1 MDNFHSLPTIFLLSS
16 NPLFYP
22 PKRILNLFSLFR
34 SAILSKSTREKREKM
49 KKTPKKPQKT
59 SLIKKALITLGLI
72 TAPILSSAT
81 TSQPKTKSATKA
93 KVTAKAK
100 INTADTH
107 NLDST
112 LLNDPDLFLR
122 HQTDNKALLEALEPQ
137 NDSAEIRILAL
148 KNDSLTDKNIN
159 ESQRLK
165 LDKSLNSKI
174 NTLIKHHSFETDSV
188 ALDSAWNRLC
198 SLEEK
203 MLQFIAHFED
213 LKVRAYRVHPK
224 DPWTYGYGFTYNE
237 RGKPVKPGDRI
248 YSVKHL
254 LLVWSQIV
262 RGGHTERPKDIKQ
275 LNQCLFGE
283 LCQILPINQMTDE
296 EIIANAS
303 FRYNGRPTFLKEKD
317 GKSNYATLM
326 YRYVI
331 TKDKEDLDTLI
342 SLHEKYCHSAGK
354 VLGGLQKRRAVEELG
369 LSNQVRLVLSQEE
382 RDSLPEDLRDK
393 ALVLKDLTVGASHDL
408 ALSVIKDPEE
418 YLNKVTEVKGDTM
431 EVQLQKKLQSIQY
444 VQKPKQKPKAPTKTN
459 QPTSLRVRRGTRG
472 K

>member
-1 MDNFHSLPTIFLLSS
+1 M
-16 NPLFYP
+16 
-22 PKRILNLFSLFR
+22 
-34 SAILSKSTREKREKM
+34 
-49 KKTPKKPQKT
+49 KKPQKT
-59 SLIKKALITLGLI
+59 SLIKKALVTIGLI
-72 TAPILSSAT
+72 AAPVIAHGAN
-81 TSQPKTKSATKA
+81 SQPKGKSA
-93 KVTAKAK
+93 AKARTAVRAK
-100 INTADTH
+100 ADVTETHDADTA
-107 NLDST
+107 
-112 LLNDPDLFLR
+112 LLNNPDLFLR
-122 HQTDNKALLEALEPQ
+122 HQADNKALLEALETQ
-137 NDSAEIRILAL
+137 TDSAEIRILTL
-148 KNDSLTDKNIN
+148 KNDSLTDDKMS
-159 ESQRLK
+159 EKQRLQ
-165 LDKSLNSKI
+165 LDKSLNTKI
-174 NTLIKHHSFETDSV
+174 NTLIKNHSFETDSV

-237 RGKPVKPGDRI
+237 RGKPVRPGDRI
-248 YSVKHL
+248 RSVDHL
-254 LLVWSQIV
+254 LKVWSQIV

-283 LCQILPINQMTDE
+283 LCQTLPINQMTDE
-296 EIIANAS
+296 QIIANAS
-303 FRYNGRPTFLKEKD
+303 FRYNGNPTFLKEKN

-331 TKDKEDLDTLI
+331 TQDKEDLDTLRN
-342 SLHEKYCHSAGK
+342 LHERYCHSAGK
-354 VLGGLQKRRAVEELG
+354 VFGGLQKRRAVEANCF
-369 LSNQVRLVLSQEE
+369 SIDKDICLVLSQEE

-393 ALVLKDLTVGASHDL
+393 ALVLKDLTIGASHDL

-444 VQKPKQKPKAPTKTN
+444 VQKPKQKPKAPNKTN